1 MPLASDSKRK
11 MKLFGLETE
20 YGITR
25 EDLDTVDPVVESMEL
40 VRAHLNREEI
50 RLSSAA
56 AERRATPEF
65 KRTWDYSGEDPH
77 EDARGFRVSGLQQD
91 QEEEEFSKADA
102 HRPFSFHEMK
112 SDLVLPNGA
121 RFYNDHTHPEYS
133 TPECRTLRDLV
144 AHDRAGERIL
154 HEAADLRNRAV
165 GGPHVQLYKNNTDFH
180 GHSYGCH
187 DNYLVSRA
195 VPFSSLVSGLLPFL
209 VSRQVIAGAGK
220 TGIETQDGGFV
231 PGVFQLSQRADF
243 METDL
248 SVDTM
253 HNRPILNTRDEP
265 HADRARF
272 RRLHLIV
279 GDANMC
285 EYATALKVGTTR
297 LVLELIACGAAPD
310 LELDNCISAIR
321 TFSRDTDLKAVV
333 RRKGGGTITGLE
345 IQTAYYLAA
354 RKELHGSDEETD
366 WILHTWSDVL
376 TSLSGDRSQL
386 VGRLDWV
393 TKLWL
398 LETFVRE
405 ERLAWDDPWLA
416 SLDLEY
422 HNIDPRRGLF
432 LGLEAE
438 GKTSRLV
445 TGDEIEAAVSTG
457 PRDTRGGIRG
467 LCIRRFRDQ
476 ITSVQWERV
485 RFKGLMMPRT
495 LEMGD
500 LFEANDVKELTDVIE
515 NAGSPVEAIDAWTQT
530 KGITG

>member
-1 MPLASDSKRK
+1 MR
-11 MKLFGLETE
+11 LFGIETE

-40 VRAHLNREEI
+40 VRAHLTA
-50 RLSSAA
+50 SF
-56 AERRATPEF
+56 ERR
-65 KRTWDYSGEDPH
+65 WDYGGEDPH

-91 QEEEEFSKADA
+91 REEDEFAKQDA

-144 AHDRAGERIL
+144 AHDRAGERIVQ
-154 HEAADLRNRAV
+154 AAASRRNLAL
-165 GGPHVQLYKNNTDFH
+165 GGKAVQLYKNNTDFH

-195 VPFSSLVSGLLPFL
+195 VPFTSLVNGLLPFL

-220 TGIETQDGGFV
+220 V
-231 PGVFQLSQRADF
+231 GVEGAVSARGVTYQLSQRADF
-243 METDL
+243 METEL

-265 HADRARF
+265 HADGSRY
-272 RRLHLIV
+272 RRLHLII

-297 LVLELIACGAAPD
+297 LVLDLIARGQAPT
-310 LELDNCISAIR
+310 LELSRPVEAVKQL
-321 TFSRDTDLKAVV
+321 SRDPDLKACV
-333 RRKGGGTITGLE
+333 RCQDGRLLSGLDLQE
-345 IQTAYYLAA
+345 HYLDAA
-354 RKELHGSDEETD
+354 VQSLAGQDDETD
-366 WILHTWSDVL
+366 WVL
-376 TSLSGDRSQL
+376 REWRETLTQLTQDRGRL
-386 VGRLDWV
+386 VGKLDWV

-398 LETFVRE
+398 LDTFVE
-405 ERLAWDDPWLA
+405 DERIGWDDSWLA

-422 HNIDPRRGLF
+422 HNVDAARGLF
-432 LGLEAE
+432 LALEQE
-438 GKTSRLV
+438 GKTARVVEEADIRAAV
-445 TGDEIEAAVSTG
+445 TGG
-457 PRDTRGGIRG
+457 PPDTRGGIRG
-467 LCIRRFRDQ
+467 LCVRRFPEQ
-476 ITSVQWERV
+476 IQSIQWERV
-485 RFKGLMMPRT
+485 RFGTRSPDCT

-500 LFEANDVKELTDVIE
+500 LFDPSSVATLTGIIERATSPADIVARWSIVKEIH
-515 NAGSPVEAIDAWTQT
+515 S
-530 KGITG
+530 